1 MKYIEFLIASKK
13 YKEAAD
19 WCSKI
24 TLDVKNWEQ
33 KILIF
38 AKEGKL
44 EVTDQ
49 LTTRRPSTFSTLNHV
64 LTGNLRENT
73 L

>member
-44 EVTDQ
+44 EVRIQ
-49 LTTRRPSTFSTLNHV
+49 LTT
-64 LTGNLRENT
+64 E
-73 L
+73 